1 MLVNKS
7 PLLLIASLLGG
18 SQQVG
23 ELNLLPRFMDPELL
37 LRVGKPE
44 KYRPSFNDKLDID
57 DIRPR

>member
-1 MLVNKS
+1 VLVNKS

-44 KYRPSFNDKLDID
+44 KYPPPSVMF
-57 DIRPR
+57 RY